1 METVRKDQEEML
13 ELKNIVTEIMNA
25 LDGII
30 SRFNKAKERIELE
43 NRSIEIPQIEM
54 QREKVKLKDKDRH
67 IQKLWDNLKRC
78 NICIIGIPIGLERR
92 TEQKESL
99 K

>member
-1 METVRKDQEEML
+1 ML
-13 ELKNIVTEIMNA
+13 ELKNIVTEIMTA

-78 NICIIGIPIGLERR
+78 NICIIVIPIGLERR